1 MSGWSIS
8 ATRPDGSKA
17 WISPRVRKSERHRML
32 LILLI
37 LSVCATASA
46 ADGVQVVFSSTLGF
60 DDCDDIASDAQGN
73 LYLACHST
81 RAPNDAVSP
90 GGMDAYMDAYVC
102 KLNPKTSRLDYITR
116 LSGDG
121 WDGASRVKI
130 DGRGHAYAVG
140 FTKSKNFPTTANAI
154 QPAYAGGDSDAFLVE
169 IGPAG
174 EILYST
180 FIGGSGA
187 DQGNGLW
194 LAPNGEVY
202 IAGTTW
208 SSDFPGAAA
217 NRQLGPGGNGDV
229 FLASLSPGRA
239 HERRAVVFGGSA
251 EEKLT
256 GLIADRGGS
265 VFLAGYTLSADFPT
279 HRPLQAD
286 LKGRGDAFIAKL
298 QPGWQAF
305 GFSTFFGGNGNDSA
319 WGITINPDGNPV
331 VAGISESTDLP
342 TTSRASQRRLS
353 GSADAFLIMLDSSGG
368 NLMFS
373 TYYGGS
379 GTDHS
384 GYDGGNIAVD
394 SRGRTW
400 LVGSTDSRDL
410 PVPGAHQP
418 AFGGGNLDGFVA
430 AFSPAGRLCY
440 GTYRGGNDRD
450 LLEGVSFSS
459 ASTLYATGA
468 ALPLQWSVGP
478 ARVEGDRFGTIILG
492 LRFDRF
498 NCR

>member
-1 MSGWSIS
+1 
-8 ATRPDGSKA
+8 
-17 WISPRVRKSERHRML
+17 
-32 LILLI
+32 
-37 LSVCATASA
+37 
-46 ADGVQVVFSSTLGF
+46 
-60 DDCDDIASDAQGN
+60 
-73 LYLACHST
+73 
-81 RAPNDAVSP
+81 
-90 GGMDAYMDAYVC
+90 
-102 KLNPKTSRLDYITR
+102 
-116 LSGDG
+116 
-121 WDGASRVKI
+121 
-130 DGRGHAYAVG
+130 
-140 FTKSKNFPTTANAI
+140 
-154 QPAYAGGDSDAFLVE
+154 
-169 IGPAG
+169 
-174 EILYST
+174 
-180 FIGGSGA
+180 
-187 DQGNGLW
+187 
-194 LAPNGEVY
+194 VY